1 MRFLICLGVVSIV
14 FSVTASA
21 EQGCPPGQFPI
32 GGQGVA
38 ACAPIPQGDSQQP
51 APAPRPLG
59 KWIKTWGA
67 IAMGSLGLER
77 NYGVTTGKL
86 SKAEAESD
94 ALARC
99 AKHGEKNC
107 KIGLSYFNQCVAIGE
122 PQIDGKPNLTG
133 DVHFYGSASVEKA
146 SAAAQAAC
154 ERDNPENSC
163 KVVYKACTEQI
174 FKYF

>member
-1 MRFLICLGVVSIV
+1 MRLCVLLV
-14 FSVTASA
+14 FPILYLPISA
-21 EQGCPPGQFPI
+21 WAQGCPPGQYQI
-32 GGQGVA
+32 GGQGA
-38 ACAPIPQGDSQQP
+38 IACAPIPQGSSLET

-59 KWIKTWGA
+59 KWISTWGA
-67 IAMGSLGLER
+67 VAMGSLGLER

-122 PQIDGKPNLTG
+122 PQIDGKPNLVG
-133 DVHFYGSASVEKA
+133 DVQFYGSASVEKA